1 MVQESLVFF
10 SRISINQV
18 KENCFTFQESYN
30 VFESLLEP
38 LIELR
43 HPRFDVAKGHVSN
56 MQLGDI
62 TDLKLDSEYV
72 LSVRVR
78 GVRNVHGYALP
89 SHCTRAERKI
99 VEQILMGCFSSFG
112 DEFIGKS

>member
-1 MVQESLVFF
+1 M
-10 SRISINQV
+10 
-18 KENCFTFQESYN
+18 
-30 VFESLLEP
+30 
-38 LIELR
+38 
-43 HPRFDVAKGHVSN
+43 AKGHVSN

-89 SHCTRAERKI
+89 SYCTRAERKI